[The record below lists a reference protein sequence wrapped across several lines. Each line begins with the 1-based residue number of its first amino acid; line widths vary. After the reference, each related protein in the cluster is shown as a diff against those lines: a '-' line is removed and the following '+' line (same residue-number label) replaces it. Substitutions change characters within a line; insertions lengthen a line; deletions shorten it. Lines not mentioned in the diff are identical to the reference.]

1 MQKHIR
7 IVALAAACA
16 TLLPGAAQ
24 ANGQY
29 RVSGGDVTVV
39 CPLTV
44 GGSFEARTRT
54 LSGEVVASE
63 GQPTLNGTL
72 KVDLQTLET
81 GIGLRDRH
89 MRNNYL
95 EVQKGPEFALATL
108 EQIRIEKLDG
118 QTTFKGTLLLH
129 GQRKEVSGTAQLKQQ
144 DGRVRVEAQF
154 PVKVSEFAIP
164 KPTYLGVGVA
174 DDVQVKVT
182 LTAERQVTMTK
193 NDR

>member
-1 MQKHIR
+1 MHKHIR
-7 IVALAAACA
+7 IAALAAACA
-16 TLLPGAAQ
+16 TLLPWSAH
-24 ANGQY
+24 ANGPY

-44 GGSFEARTRT
+44 GGSFEARTKT
-54 LSGEVVASE
+54 LKGEVVAIAGE
-63 GQPTLNGTL
+63 PTLSGTL
-72 KVDLQTLET
+72 QVDLQTLET

-89 MRNNYL
+89 MRDNYL
-95 EVQKGPEFALATL
+95 EVQKGPDYAVATL

-154 PVKVSEFAIP
+154 PIKVSEFAIP
-164 KPTYLGVGVA
+164 KPSYLGVGVT
-174 DDVQVKVT
+174 DEIQVKVA
-182 LTAERQVTMTK
+182 LTAERVATLTRQ
-193 NDR
+193 